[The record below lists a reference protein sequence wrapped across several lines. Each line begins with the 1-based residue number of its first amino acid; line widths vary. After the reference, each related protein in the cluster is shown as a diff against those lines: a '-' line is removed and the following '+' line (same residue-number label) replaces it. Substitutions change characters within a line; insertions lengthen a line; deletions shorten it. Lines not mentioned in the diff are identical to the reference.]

1 MKRLILSR
9 LWMLISII
17 ILTTGQAWAQTAS
30 TQKVF
35 TSIKEL
41 RDAAQTISDKTLS
54 NVVIQFNE
62 ATVVAV
68 MKNADEKI
76 KSTKFVN
83 SFFVVDNSN
92 YGLWISPNDE
102 KGKNLFPEWKLK
114 IGSKIT
120 GSIIG
125 DYNEG
130 EKGMPYFGSLINSVS
145 ISGTSYT
152 TTLTINPDGEANET
166 KEAVYPFRAV
176 TDVNTIAKN
185 NDADGNT
192 VNASYGEYLN
202 TIIQVPGTIKKGT
215 NNEYYLVQDEN
226 TGMGTDFGDKRIYF
240 SCSQL
245 PNINIDDYVGTSGTF

>member
-17 ILTTGQAWAQTAS
+17 ILTTGQAWAQTTEPTT
-30 TQKVF
+30 TQRVF

-41 RDAAQTISDKTLS
+41 RDAAQSISGKTLDD
-54 NVVIQFNE
+54 VVIQFNE

-68 MKNADEKI
+68 MTKSDEKI
-76 KSTKFVN
+76 KDDKFVN

-92 YGLWISPNDE
+92 YGLWVSPNGAYD
-102 KGKNLFPEWKLK
+102 KNLFATWKLA

-145 ISGTSYT
+145 I
-152 TTLTINPDGEANET
+152 GEST
-166 KEAVYPFRAV
+166 
-176 TDVNTIAKN
+176 
-185 NDADGNT
+185 
-192 VNASYGEYLN
+192 
-202 TIIQVPGTIKKGT
+202 
-215 NNEYYLVQDEN
+215 
-226 TGMGTDFGDKRIYF
+226 YF
-240 SCSQL
+240 L
-245 PNINIDDYVGTSGTF
+245 

>member
-145 ISGTSYT
+145 HRES
-152 TTLTINPDGEANET
+152 
-166 KEAVYPFRAV
+166 
-176 TDVNTIAKN
+176 
-185 NDADGNT
+185 
-192 VNASYGEYLN
+192 
-202 TIIQVPGTIKKGT
+202 
-215 NNEYYLVQDEN
+215 
-226 TGMGTDFGDKRIYF
+226 
-240 SCSQL
+240 
-245 PNINIDDYVGTSGTF
+245 TFFL